1 MNKHMYVLSLLTASL
16 LQMAIALASDG
27 LRGQVADDSATF
39 TAAPGENGEFKT
51 SLDGLSGPSHVAQ
64 RDLKAMLD
72 SAASLPSQQA
82 ARTETLS
89 DADLGALFE
98 SGRDELLPAFHAQLD
113 RIADSVRGKTGLRFL
128 ITGHA
133 DNQHLSAHARSIYHD
148 NQGLSE
154 ARAFQVAQ
162 YLRGRLGLP
171 AEAFTIRGEGDGKPV
186 ADNNTPAGMAKNR
199 RVELKLWY
207 DQTTTTA
214 VPAPANRMMDLC
226 ASQETASAAPLRIT
240 IDGQPETRA
249 DQLNEAD
256 HQRCVDVAANRN
268 DIQIQFD
275 PLKTDPALN
284 VTAWPNGVARDEVV
298 EFATYSNYVHW
309 IRKAEIRF
317 FTVGQDSRE
326 RPFLVLPVTIGATLQ
341 LTADARLPATSVYTL
356 RVYDEHGRFDETALK
371 PLTVLD
377 HPRPIGDEST
387 PARERLTGYGQNTL
401 RIRNITVNGGS
412 VTVSGRNAAKGEV
425 VRALGTIA
433 PVDDQGRFVV
443 RQLLPAGTHTVNVD
457 IDTPDGG
464 HTEYARNLTITPDSW
479 FYVALGELTVSPN
492 HTTGPAEL
500 VTGDTD
506 RYGKA
511 TEVDGRG
518 AFYAKG
524 KVHDDYLVTLSVDT
538 TERPIEKLFTNVA
551 SKDPRFLL
559 ERIDADKAYPVYGD
573 DSTSEWDAPT
583 NGQVYARVEHNDS
596 RATWGN
602 FQTAWNGLEL
612 NQFSRSLYGGDLL
625 LKSDSATSFGERR
638 STTDAFGAEPGTLD
652 SREEFRGTGGSLYYL
667 HRQDITRGS
676 ERLWIEIRDQTSSIP
691 LQRTQLIPGLDYDLN
706 YLQGTILLR
715 APLSSVADGSGLI
728 QIGSLSGNPAYLV
741 ATYEYSP
748 GLNTAQSNVYG
759 ARNSTWLNDFV
770 RVGLSGYRQG
780 EGIDRQMV
788 GGLDATLRYKPATYL
803 DLEVARSD
811 GSGSQLS
818 SIDGGFGFNQTTTPD
833 ARANAG
839 RVHGAIDLSEIWQSA
854 RGRGSVYWQDRQAG
868 FSGAGALAATD
879 AIKQQGAAFS
889 VPLNARTSIDVKAD
903 DKSSATDRIDGEEA
917 AVHYQIS
924 NSWGASVGARYDD
937 RHNDVANASTLLSE
951 NGARTDAI
959 VRFDYKPPAPKTDP
973 KSPEKQSPALKP
985 SPATAA
991 ISGSAAASARAAAP
1005 TATFASGPLS
1015 AASMQP
1021 GANTYDVTHASVPAQ
1036 TAADVAARPASWQA
1050 YTYVQD
1056 TLDRSGDREA
1066 NDRIGVGA
1074 QKQIND
1080 HFRLGSEISE
1090 GSGGFGGQL
1099 TGDYRID
1106 DRSNVYLAHSIV
1118 TERDDSTYRGRFNNT
1133 VVGSRVKLSDQVSVY
1148 DEARDGHGAGPDS
1161 ATNAFGV
1168 DLAPNDRWNYGVKWE
1183 TGTISDPLAGDL
1195 TRHAVSVSTGY
1206 KEKAIRFAS
1215 SLEFRHENGTAG
1227 ERDTWLSR
1235 NAGSYQVSPDWRLMA
1250 KTNFSTSRASQ
1261 GNFYDGNFVDASFGG
1276 AFRPVANDRWN
1287 TLLQYRY
1294 FYSLPSPGQ
1303 VGLTDNTLDY
1313 AERSHVISLDSIYD
1327 LVPWLSLGGK
1337 YAQRYG
1343 ELQDT
1348 RVGGPWLS
1356 SRADLIIL
1364 RGDLHVVRKWDVM
1377 IEGRR
1382 LTVFEAQDRR
1392 SGLLVALYRHMS
1404 KNVKLGVGYNCTDYS
1419 DDLTDLS
1426 YRSRGP
1432 FVNIMGTF

>member
-1 MNKHMYVLSLLTASL
+1 MNKHMYVLSLVTASF
-16 LQMAIALASDG
+16 LQMAFASAG
-27 LRGQVADDSATF
+27 ELRGQVDDDSATF
-39 TAAPGENGEFKT
+39 TAAPGENGEFET
-51 SLDGLSGPSHVAQ
+51 SLEGLAGPSHVTQ
-64 RDLKAMLD
+64 RDLKAMRD

-113 RIADSVRGKTGLRFL
+113 RIAQSVGGKTGLRFL

-133 DNQHLSAHARSIYHD
+133 DNQRLSAHARSVYHD

-162 YLRGRLGLP
+162 YLRARLGLP
-171 AEAFTIRGEGDGKPV
+171 AEAFTIRGAGDSKPV
-186 ADNNTPAGMAKNR
+186 ADNNTLAGMAKNR

-207 DQTTTTA
+207 DQTTTA
-214 VPAPANRMMDLC
+214 VAPAQANRMIDLC
-226 ASQETASAAPLRIT
+226 ASQETSSTAPLRIT
-240 IDGQPETRA
+240 IDGKPATSA

-256 HQRCVDVAANRN
+256 HQRCVDVQANRN

-284 VTAWPNGVARDEVV
+284 VTAWPNGVVRGEVV
-298 EFATYSNYVHW
+298 EFATYSNYLHW

-317 FTVGQDSRE
+317 FTAGQDSRE
-326 RPFLVLPVTIGATLQ
+326 RPFLVLPVEIGAALA
-341 LTADARLPATSVYTL
+341 LTADARLPATSLYTL

-377 HPRPIGDEST
+377 HPRPIGDGST
-387 PARERLTGYGQNTL
+387 PARERLTGYGQSTL

-412 VTVSGRNAAKGEV
+412 VTVSGRNAARGEV
-425 VRALGTIA
+425 VHVLGATV
-433 PVDDQGRFVV
+433 PVDEQGRFVV
-443 RQLLPAGTHTVNVD
+443 RQLLPAGAHTVNVD

-583 NGQVYARVEHNDS
+583 NGQVYARIEHNDS

-602 FQTAWNGLEL
+602 FQTTWNGLEL

-676 ERLWIEIRDQTSSIP
+676 ERLWIEIRDQTSSIA

-715 APLSSVADGSGLI
+715 APLASVADGSGLI

-780 EGIDRQMV
+780 EGIDRQLV
-788 GGLDATLRYKPATYL
+788 GGLDATLRYKPSTYL

-811 GSGSQLS
+811 GTGSQLS
-818 SIDGGFGFNQTTTPD
+818 SIDGGFGFNQTSTPD

-839 RVHGAIDLSEIWQSA
+839 RVQGAIDLSDIWQSA

-879 AIKQQGAAFS
+879 TIKQQGAAFS
-889 VPLNARTSIDVKAD
+889 VPLNSRTSIDVKAD
-903 DKSSATDRIDGEEA
+903 DKSTAADRIDGEEA
-917 AVHYQIS
+917 AVHYQVS
-924 NSWGASVGARYDD
+924 DSWAASVGARYDD

-959 VRFDYKPPAPKTDP
+959 VRFDYKPAAAPTD
-973 KSPEKQSPALKP
+973 PALKP
-985 SPATAA
+985 SAATAA
-991 ISGSAAASARAAAP
+991 ISGSAGAPGNSGTAAP
-1005 TATFASGPLS
+1005 TTAFASGPLS

-1066 NDRIGVGA
+1066 NNRIGVGA

-1080 HFRLGSEISE
+1080 RFRVGSEVSE

-1118 TERDDSTYRGRFNNT
+1118 TERDDSTYQGRFNNT
-1133 VVGSRVKLSDQVSVY
+1133 VVGSRIKLSDQVSVY

-1195 TRHAVSVSTGY
+1195 SRHAVSVSAGY

-1215 SLEFRHENGTAG
+1215 TLELRHENGTAG

-1235 NAGSYQVSPDWRLMA
+1235 NAGSYQVSPDWRVMA
-1250 KTNFSTSRASQ
+1250 KTNFSFSSASQ
-1261 GNFYDGNFVDASFGG
+1261 GNFYDGNFVDASLGG
-1276 AFRPVANDRWN
+1276 AFRPVTNDRWN

-1294 FYSLPSPGQ
+1294 YYTLPSPGQ
-1303 VGLTDNTLDY
+1303 VGLTDNVLDY

-1327 LVPWLSLGGK
+1327 LVSWLSLGGK

-1364 RGDLHVVRKWDVM
+1364 RGDLHIVRQWDVM
-1377 IEGRR
+1377 IEGRQ

-1432 FVNIMGTF
+1432 FVNVMGTF

>member
-1 MNKHMYVLSLLTASL
+1 MNKHMYVLSLVTASF
-16 LQMAIALASDG
+16 LQMAFASAG
-27 LRGQVADDSATF
+27 ELRGQVDDDSATF
-39 TAAPGENGEFKT
+39 TAAPGENGEFET
-51 SLDGLSGPSHVAQ
+51 SLEGLAGPSHVTQ
-64 RDLKAMLD
+64 RDLKAMRD

-113 RIADSVRGKTGLRFL
+113 RIAQSVGGKTGLRFL

-133 DNQHLSAHARSIYHD
+133 DNQRLSAHARSVYHD

-162 YLRGRLGLP
+162 YLRARLGLP
-171 AEAFTIRGEGDGKPV
+171 AEAFTIRGAGDSKPV
-186 ADNNTPAGMAKNR
+186 ADNNTLAGMAKNR

-207 DQTTTTA
+207 DQTTTA
-214 VPAPANRMMDLC
+214 VAPAQANRMIDLC
-226 ASQETASAAPLRIT
+226 ASQETSSTAPLRIT
-240 IDGQPETRA
+240 IDGKPATSA

-256 HQRCVDVAANRN
+256 HQRCVDVQANRN

-284 VTAWPNGVARDEVV
+284 VTAWPNGVVRGEVV
-298 EFATYSNYVHW
+298 EFATYSNYLHW

-317 FTVGQDSRE
+317 FTAGQDSRE
-326 RPFLVLPVTIGATLQ
+326 RPFLVLPVEIGAALA
-341 LTADARLPATSVYTL
+341 LTADARLPATSLYTL

-377 HPRPIGDEST
+377 HPRPIGDGST
-387 PARERLTGYGQNTL
+387 PARERLTGYGQSTL

-412 VTVSGRNAAKGEV
+412 VTVSGRNAARGEV
-425 VRALGTIA
+425 VHVLGATV
-433 PVDDQGRFVV
+433 PVDEQGRFVV
-443 RQLLPAGTHTVNVD
+443 RQLLPAGAHTVNVD

-583 NGQVYARVEHNDS
+583 NGQVYARIEHNDS

-602 FQTAWNGLEL
+602 FQTTWNGLEL

-676 ERLWIEIRDQTSSIP
+676 ERLWIEIRDQTSSIA

-715 APLSSVADGSGLI
+715 APLASVADGSGLI

-780 EGIDRQMV
+780 EGIDRQLV
-788 GGLDATLRYKPATYL
+788 GGLDAT
-803 DLEVARSD
+803 
-811 GSGSQLS
+811 
-818 SIDGGFGFNQTTTPD
+818 
-833 ARANAG
+833 
-839 RVHGAIDLSEIWQSA
+839 
-854 RGRGSVYWQDRQAG
+854 
-868 FSGAGALAATD
+868 
-879 AIKQQGAAFS
+879 
-889 VPLNARTSIDVKAD
+889 
-903 DKSSATDRIDGEEA
+903 
-917 AVHYQIS
+917 
-924 NSWGASVGARYDD
+924 
-937 RHNDVANASTLLSE
+937 
-951 NGARTDAI
+951 
-959 VRFDYKPPAPKTDP
+959 
-973 KSPEKQSPALKP
+973 
-985 SPATAA
+985 
-991 ISGSAAASARAAAP
+991 
-1005 TATFASGPLS
+1005 
-1015 AASMQP
+1015 
-1021 GANTYDVTHASVPAQ
+1021 
-1036 TAADVAARPASWQA
+1036 
-1050 YTYVQD
+1050 
-1056 TLDRSGDREA
+1056 
-1066 NDRIGVGA
+1066 
-1074 QKQIND
+1074 
-1080 HFRLGSEISE
+1080 
-1090 GSGGFGGQL
+1090 
-1099 TGDYRID
+1099 
-1106 DRSNVYLAHSIV
+1106 
-1118 TERDDSTYRGRFNNT
+1118 
-1133 VVGSRVKLSDQVSVY
+1133 
-1148 DEARDGHGAGPDS
+1148 
-1161 ATNAFGV
+1161 
-1168 DLAPNDRWNYGVKWE
+1168 
-1183 TGTISDPLAGDL
+1183 
-1195 TRHAVSVSTGY
+1195 
-1206 KEKAIRFAS
+1206 
-1215 SLEFRHENGTAG
+1215 
-1227 ERDTWLSR
+1227 
-1235 NAGSYQVSPDWRLMA
+1235 
-1250 KTNFSTSRASQ
+1250 
-1261 GNFYDGNFVDASFGG
+1261 
-1276 AFRPVANDRWN
+1276 
-1287 TLLQYRY
+1287 
-1294 FYSLPSPGQ
+1294 
-1303 VGLTDNTLDY
+1303 
-1313 AERSHVISLDSIYD
+1313 
-1327 LVPWLSLGGK
+1327 
-1337 YAQRYG
+1337 
-1343 ELQDT
+1343 
-1348 RVGGPWLS
+1348 
-1356 SRADLIIL
+1356 
-1364 RGDLHVVRKWDVM
+1364 
-1377 IEGRR
+1377 
-1382 LTVFEAQDRR
+1382 
-1392 SGLLVALYRHMS
+1392 
-1404 KNVKLGVGYNCTDYS
+1404 
-1419 DDLTDLS
+1419 
-1426 YRSRGP
+1426 
-1432 FVNIMGTF
+1432 